1 MGNPAEVFATGNFK
15 TSLLKRCGVFLERRQ
30 VALVLLLFLAVKLVL
45 QGAAESGKAVIHID
59 HRTNSSWCE
68 QAENVARAIQLLP
81 DAVAVADCVYPDDEL
96 KGVLQFRKL
105 LSQTRR
111 EVFKQCLVLRHA
123 KLNAT
128 SFSRGKV
135 ALRFLIGR
143 LNQDRRKIRADC
155 ARDVEAIPA
164 QNRDQVQQVHPTA
177 TPKFQHSQRPTL
189 HVRRQEFQRLKVDV
203 LVVSIEQRVDAGP
216 RRSAGVL
223 QDCIGRSVF
232 PEKCIILHR

>member
-15 TSLLKRCGVFLERRQ
+15 TSLLKRCGVFLERRE
-30 VALVLLLFLAVKLVL
+30 VALALLLFLAAKLVL
-45 QGAAESGKAVIHID
+45 QGAAESRKAVIHID

-68 QAENVARAIQLLP
+68 QTENVARAIELLP
-81 DAVAVADCVYPDDEL
+81 GAMAVADCVYSDNEV
-96 KGVLQFRKL
+96 KEVLQFRKL

-128 SFSRGKV
+128 TFPRGKV
-135 ALRFLIGR
+135 ALRFLIRG
-143 LNQDRRKIRADC
+143 LNQDRRKICADC
-155 ARDVEAIPA
+155 ARDVEAMLA

-189 HVRRQEFQRLKVDV
+189 HIRRQEFQRPDIEA
-203 LVVSIEQRVDAGP
+203 LVVSIEQRVDAGA

-223 QDCIGRSVF
+223 RDCIGRSVF